1 MAINIL
7 GITDAVVSHAMAS
20 GRFETVNGHE
30 PLNAPSTGGLTAA
43 VWTDRVMPV
52 GRASGLD
59 SVTAVLVLNVRVYA
73 SAVSEPPDAIDPD
86 MVAAVDDLCTAYC
99 GDFTLGGLVKNVDIF
114 GMHGQAL
121 DIRAGYLQQDGVP
134 FRVYTISLPAVV
146 NDLWTEAP

>member
-30 PLNAPSTGGLTAA
+30 PKNAPSTGGLTAA
-43 VWTDRVMPV
+43 VWTDRVVPV
-52 GRASGLD
+52 PRGSGLD
-59 SVTAVLVLNVRVYA
+59 SVTAVLVLMVRVYA

-86 MVAAVDDLCTAYC
+86 MVAAVDDLCGAYC
-99 GDFTLGGLVKNVDIF
+99 GDFTLDGLVRNVDIF
-114 GMHGQAL
+114 GAYGQAL
-121 DIRAGYLQQDGVP
+121 DVRAGYLQQDGVP
-134 FRVYTISLPAVV
+134 FRVLTVTLPAVV

>member
-7 GITDAVVSHAMAS
+7 GITDAVMSHAMAS
-20 GRFETVNGHE
+20 GRFEQVNGHE
-30 PLNAPSTGGLTAA
+30 PVNAPSTGGLTAA

-59 SVTAVLVLNVRVYA
+59 MVSAVLVLNVRVYA
-73 SAVSEPPDAIDPD
+73 SETAQPFDAIDPD

-99 GDFTLGGLVKNVDIF
+99 GDFTLGGLVREVDIF
-114 GMHGQAL
+114 GMYGQAL
-121 DIRAGYLQQDGVP
+121 DIRAGYLQQDGAP